1 MNLAYL
7 LLGSNIG
14 DAVGNVNTASKAIQ
28 QHCGSILKSSSL
40 YETAAWGNTNQQ
52 SFINQVLF
60 IKTALTANEL
70 LQAILQLEQQMGR
83 VRTEKYAARIIDID
97 ILFFNKDILNESHL
111 VIPHPE
117 MIHRRFVLVP
127 LAEIVPQKIHPVY
140 KKSIHMLLKECTDPL
155 AVTLL
160 S

>member
-14 DAVGNVNTASKAIQ
+14 DAVGNVQKAGIAIQ

-60 IKTALTANEL
+60 IKTNLVANDL
-70 LQAILQLEQQMGR
+70 LQKILHIEQQMGR

-97 ILFFNKDILNESHL
+97 ILFFNKEIINETKL

-127 LAEIVPQKIHPVY
+127 LSEIVPHKIHPIY
-140 KKSIHMLLKECTDPL
+140 KKTIDMLLKECTDPL
-155 AVTLL
+155 DVTILL
-160 S
+160 